1 VNRKETL
8 IKKEGGNI
16 QIAEK
21 AVYKSVFLTVWH
33 YILSAELIKTLLQ
46 SAFLMFFAHWV
57 TNET

>member
-33 YILSAELIKTLLQ
+33 STGLRMKR
-46 SAFLMFFAHWV
+46 
-57 TNET
+57 NRK